1 MRISDWSSDVCS
13 SDLVRI
19 ARGDRRKRVRSRID
33 ALIGAEHDAGA
44 AVADFDPTI
53 DDHDARAITIPTHR
67 EARAAHAH
75 LAVAELG
82 RAARR
87 DRVRE
92 YVLITVVA
100 VMLKAKRL
108 NTTSTRNTTTE

>member
-44 AVADFDPTI
+44 AVADVDPTI
-53 DDHDARAITIPTHR
+53 DDHDERAITITTHR
-67 EARAAHAH
+67 EASAEHAH
-75 LAVAELG
+75 LAVAGLD
-82 RAARR
+82 R
-87 DRVRE
+87 DGVSGGAVGSAWVRE
-92 YVLITVVA
+92 KVWPSVEVA
-100 VMLKAKRL
+100 
-108 NTTSTRNTTTE
+108 

>member
-53 DDHDARAITIPTHR
+53 DDHDARAITITTHR
-67 EARAAHAH
+67 EAGAEHAH
-75 LAVAELG
+75 LAVADLDRELG
-82 RAARR
+82 RASCRAR
-87 DRVRE
+87 VFQVVE
-92 YVLITVVA
+92 IAVVA
-100 VMLKAKRL
+100 VSLK
-108 NTTSTRNTTTE
+108 